1 LLFSRQKLPI
11 LDKDHYPIV
20 EGVPRGAYI
29 LAESESG
36 KPDILL
42 LATGSEVHLALSAR
56 ESLKKNGIGAR
67 VISMP
72 SWEIFDEQ
80 SMEYKNE
87 VLPLDIPKISIEAG
101 VTLGWSKYIGSNGKA
116 IGVNRFGASA
126 PGETVL
132 DKLGF
137 NVNNV
142 MNQVLD
148 LLNR

>member
-1 LLFSRQKLPI
+1 
-11 LDKDHYPIV
+11 
-20 EGVPRGAYI
+20 
-29 LAESESG
+29 
-36 KPDILL
+36 
-42 LATGSEVHLALSAR
+42 
-56 ESLKKNGIGAR
+56 
-67 VISMP
+67 MP

-80 SMEYKNE
+80 SMKYKNK
-87 VLPLDIPKISIEAG
+87 VLPTGVPKMSIEAG

-148 LLNR
+148 LLDR